1 MAQHLSVVPALFYK
15 DPRAALDFLRRAFG
29 FELEMLIEDER
40 GNLAHS
46 QLRFGDGLIM
56 VGTEWSENHQSP
68 ASLNGRN
75 TQTTHLY
82 LAKGETIDDH
92 CKRAKAAGADVYLE
106 PADQFYGDRTYQ
118 ARDPEGHMWSFAQ
131 TVKHVDPADWDKEMN
146 FKTWTRP
153 GYGT

>member
-1 MAQHLSVVPALFYK
+1 MPHPAVVPALFYK
-15 DPRAALDFLRRAFG
+15 DPRAALDFLQKAFG
-29 FELEMLIEDER
+29 FELEMLIEDE
-40 GNLAHS
+40 GGGFQHS

-56 VGTEWSENHQSP
+56 VGTEWSEKHRSP
-68 ASLNGRN
+68 ASLDGRN

-82 LAKGETIDDH
+82 LREGSIDEH
-92 CKRAKAAGADVYLE
+92 CKQAKAAGADVYME

-131 TVKHVDPADWDKEMN
+131 TVTHVEPADWDKKMG

-153 GYGT
+153 GVQ